1 MVINWSNFAIQN
13 LKDFLEITKIY
24 SPMEYVNNLFNFTN
38 HLIDNN
44 NLGKHIL
51 DFNSYKIRQVIYE
64 KHKILYSVVG
74 NEIRILA
81 LIHASQDYNKA
92 FKKLIKE
99 LFLK

>member
-38 HLIDNN
+38 HL
-44 NLGKHIL
+44 GKHIL
-51 DFNSYKIRQVIYE
+51 DFNSYQIRQVIYE

>member
-44 NLGKHIL
+44 NLGK
-51 DFNSYKIRQVIYE
+51 QVIYE